1 MSSENDTSINVC
13 LLGNVKAGDLL
24 GVGVQGHQFNFQ
36 SLMLFNLPGLHA
48 IVSYIK
54 IMTLLSSNNLRGLL
68 VQFYNPADVAL

>member
-36 SLMLFNLPGLHA
+36 SLMLFNLLGLHA
-48 IVSYIK
+48 IDSYIK
-54 IMTLLSSNNLRGLL
+54 
-68 VQFYNPADVAL
+68 